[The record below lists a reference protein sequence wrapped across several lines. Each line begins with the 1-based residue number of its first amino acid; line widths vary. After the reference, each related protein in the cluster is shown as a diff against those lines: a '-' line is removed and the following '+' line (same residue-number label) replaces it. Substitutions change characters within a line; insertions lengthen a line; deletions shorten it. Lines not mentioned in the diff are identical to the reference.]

1 MYVSHPTV
9 ANKDRWGKE
18 LFCPRPKINALLGKD
33 VYLCQGGIFMKKR
46 TNHFLRIAVFSSFLA
61 AMSIVF
67 GKYLAINLGEVIR
80 ISFENTPVIFAG
92 IAFGPIVGAVVGIV
106 ADLVGCLL
114 VGYAINPLI
123 TVGAALIGAVSGIFS
138 FFIGKREGVSR
149 YLLIIGAIFLSHT
162 VGSVLVKT
170 AGLAAFYSMPYHVLM
185 LWRALN
191 YLIVGTLEAL
201 IIVPLISNKRID
213 EEIKKLGGKA

>member
-1 MYVSHPTV
+1 M
-9 ANKDRWGKE
+9 
-18 LFCPRPKINALLGKD
+18 
-33 VYLCQGGIFMKKR
+33 QKKNNR
-46 TNHFLRIAVFSSFLA
+46 FLRIAVFSSFLA

-123 TVGAALIGAVSGIFS
+123 TVGVALIGAVSGIFS